1 MGENNESYPKRD
13 PENLSVFLIYDIVAS
28 KISIFLFASKR
39 ESPYK
44 SMSLLILSK
53 RLKIIGNRIYTIYK
67 IKTIMKKIM
76 AVRR

>member
-13 PENLSVFLIYDIVAS
+13 PENFSVFLIYDIVAS
-28 KISIFLFASKR
+28 KIILFLFALKR